1 MSEPLI
7 DPERVIEI
15 LRDCLYKDD
24 EIGDDITSVEDLPE
38 GTVVV
43 EGILNPFGF
52 EPTRLESHRDEVT
65 TMLQGLPTEFRT
77 SANGGGGGWS
87 FLNACDDRNGFQWTG
102 LHRTM
107 DALFVLGIGL
117 GLAEWLMPRDM
128 WDALPG
134 GMPYVVVKV

>member
-1 MSEPLI
+1 MI
-7 DPERVIEI
+7 NPERVVEI
-15 LRDCLYKDD
+15 MRDCLYTDD
-24 EIGDDITSVEDLPE
+24 EVAADDITSVEDLPE

-43 EGILNPFGF
+43 EGILSTFGF
-52 EPTRLESHRDEVT
+52 EPARLESHRDEVT
-65 TMLQGLPTEFRT
+65 KMLQGLPTEFRDQ
-77 SANGGGGGWS
+77 AHGGGGGWS
-87 FLNACDDRNGFQWTG
+87 FLNACQDANDEQWTG

-128 WDALPG
+128 WSVLPG